1 MSQVQITLETAIS
14 EAEKQGN
21 SIEKAIE
28 SNSSYSIMKQAG
40 IFNRDTM
47 DVINTKQLRLPLP
60 ISANCEVIESDSLVE
75 KNSLGKPN
83 LLKILVGPGQQGKY
97 YCKLSRGEYY
107 TEDLLAVTRYLQSKE
122 KLDKRPA
129 LQKKM
134 SLLSELLFSV
144 YRKDKHLI
152 DAFYD
157 VFSMRDT
164 DKVLIAFEKISR
176 LYDDATLASLEYQL
190 KSLNKAVGVPS
201 ICKLALI
208 LYNISLDYQELL
220 KELDFSEKQ
229 IEQVFVLLNIKKSNK
244 NETEFT
250 YEEQIFYDALFEAY
264 GSSWEDYKKFASDTY
279 YFKFNGTSFYG
290 FSIVNQK
297 TLDFA
302 TARIALLAKIH
313 YKLDFKTVRCKEH
326 YQFIAVANILHEI
339 EILNEKILEYGKLLE
354 KQKEEEA
361 KVIQAQPEEEQ
372 PPF

>member
-1 MSQVQITLETAIS
+1 MSQGQITLETSIS

-47 DVINTKQLRLPLP
+47 EVINTKQLRLPLP

-75 KNSLGKPN
+75 KNSLGKLN

-97 YCKLSRGEYY
+97 YCKLSKGEYY
-107 TEDLLAVTRYLQSKE
+107 TEDLLAVARYLQSKE
-122 KLDKRPA
+122 KLDQRPE

-157 VFSMRDT
+157 IFSMRDV

-176 LYDDATLASLEYQL
+176 LYNDATLASLEYQL

-208 LYNISLDYQELL
+208 LYNISVDYQEIL

-244 NETEFT
+244 NEFT

-279 YFKFNGTSFYG
+279 YFKFNGTALGSFYI
-290 FSIVNQK
+290 FNQK

-302 TARIALLAKIH
+302 TTRINLLYKIH
-313 YKLDFKTVRCKEH
+313 AKLNFKTARCKEH
-326 YQFIAVANILHEI
+326 FQFIAVANILHEI

-361 KVIQAQPEEEQ
+361 KVIQA
-372 PPF
+372 